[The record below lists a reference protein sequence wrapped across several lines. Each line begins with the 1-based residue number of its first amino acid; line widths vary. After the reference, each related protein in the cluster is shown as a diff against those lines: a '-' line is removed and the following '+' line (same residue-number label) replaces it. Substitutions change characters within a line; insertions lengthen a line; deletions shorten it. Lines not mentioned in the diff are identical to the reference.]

1 MKNQKQNNK
10 TNSSKKENKKFIYKE
25 NMTLKEV
32 ASSLEMQPFE
42 IIQKLL
48 ALGQMANINSVIDK
62 DSAELI
68 VLDTDYKFCCEEEI
82 RKNEMLGIDE
92 TDDPKDLVKRPAI
105 ITIMGHVDHG
115 KTTLLDTIRKTNVVS
130 GEFGGIT
137 QHIGAYQIKRNNE
150 YITFIDTP
158 GHAAFTEMRARGAEV
173 TDIVVLVVAADD
185 GIMPQTIESIDHA
198 KAAKVPIIV
207 AINKIDKPSAK
218 PDQVMTKLSEL
229 GVVPDTW
236 GGDYPFVEISAKA
249 GKNIDELLDT
259 ILILAELKE
268 LKANPN
274 KKAVGTV
281 IEAKLD
287 KGRGPVATVII
298 KSGTLNQGDY
308 VLVGKTIGKVR
319 TISNDKSEILK
330 KATPSQ
336 AVEIT
341 GLSEVPNTGDRLRVF
356 DCEKEAKLE
365 SVKLSEKEKAK
376 DAKKINTLTD
386 LENQDGI
393 LNLII
398 KADVKGS
405 IEAINNL
412 LSKLNIENLK
422 INIVST
428 GVGAPTESDLNLAIA
443 SGSLV
448 INFNVS
454 PSAGIKKMAKEKNVE
469 LRSYNVIYQIED
481 DIKNALKGML
491 EPEYDKVV
499 IGEAVVRD
507 TFKLPKGIMIAGI
520 YVTDGIVKRKA
531 FAKVIRDDKII
542 YENKIASLKHLKDD
556 KKELQAGLEGG
567 LTIEGYNDF
576 KIDDRLEIYELK
588 EIELWAYH

>member
-1 MKNQKQNNK
+1 MKNQKKNNK
-10 TNSSKKENKKFIYKE
+10 TNSSKNESKKFIYKE

-32 ASSLEMQPFE
+32 ASSLGMQPFE

-48 ALGQMANINSVIDK
+48 SMGQMANINSILDRDCV
-62 DSAELI
+62 ELI
-68 VLDTDYKFCCEEEI
+68 TLDTDYKFVCEEEI
-82 RKNEMLGIDE
+82 KKNEILGLDE
-92 TDDPKDLVKRPAI
+92 NEDPKNLVKRPPI

-158 GHAAFTEMRARGAEV
+158 GHAAFTEMRARGAEI

-207 AINKIDKPSAK
+207 AINKVDKPSAK
-218 PDQVMTKLSEL
+218 PDQVMTKLSEI

-236 GGDYPFVEISAKA
+236 GGDYQFVEISAKS

-259 ILILAELKE
+259 ILILSELKE

-274 KKAVGTV
+274 KPAVGTV

-287 KGRGPVATVII
+287 KGRGPVATIII
-298 KSGTLNQGDY
+298 KNGSLNQGDY

-319 TISNDKSEILK
+319 TITNDKLENLK
-330 KATPSQ
+330 TATPSQ

-341 GLSEVPNTGDRLRVF
+341 GLNEVPNTGDRLRVF
-356 DCEKEAKLE
+356 KCEKDARLE
-365 SVKLSEKEKAK
+365 VGKILEKEKIGE
-376 DAKKINTLTD
+376 AKKTTSLSD
-386 LENQDGI
+386 LNSENDN

-398 KADVKGS
+398 KTDVKGS
-405 IEAINNL
+405 IEAISNL

-422 INIVST
+422 INIVSS
-428 GVGAPTESDLNLAIA
+428 GVGAPTESDLLLAVA
-443 SGSLV
+443 SKSLI

-454 PSAGIKKMAKEKNVE
+454 PSAGIKKMAKEKNIE
-469 LRSYNVIYQIED
+469 LRLYNVIYQIED

-499 IGEAVVRD
+499 IGEAVVRE
-507 TFKLPKGIMIAGI
+507 TFKLPKGVMIAGI
-520 YVTDGIVKRKA
+520 YITDGIVKRKA
-531 FAKVIRDDKII
+531 YAKVIRDDKVI

-588 EIELWAYH
+588 EIDL

>member
-1 MKNQKQNNK
+1 MKNQKKNNK
-10 TNSSKKENKKFIYKE
+10 TNSSKNESKKFIYKE

-32 ASSLEMQPFE
+32 ASSLGMQPFE

-48 ALGQMANINSVIDK
+48 SMGQMANINSILDRDCV
-62 DSAELI
+62 ELI
-68 VLDTDYKFCCEEEI
+68 TLDTDYKFVCEEEI
-82 RKNEMLGIDE
+82 KKNEILGLDE
-92 TDDPKDLVKRPAI
+92 NEDPKNLVKRPPI

-158 GHAAFTEMRARGAEV
+158 GHAAFTEMRARGAEI

-207 AINKIDKPSAK
+207 AINKVDKPSAK
-218 PDQVMTKLSEL
+218 PDQVMTKLSEI

-236 GGDYPFVEISAKA
+236 GGDYQFVEISAKS

-259 ILILAELKE
+259 ILILSELKE

-274 KKAVGTV
+274 KPAVGTV

-287 KGRGPVATVII
+287 KGRGPVATIII
-298 KSGTLNQGDY
+298 KNGSLNQGDY

-319 TISNDKSEILK
+319 TITNDKLENLK
-330 KATPSQ
+330 TATPSQ

-341 GLSEVPNTGDRLRVF
+341 GLNEVPNTGDRLRVF
-356 DCEKEAKLE
+356 KCEKDARLE
-365 SVKLSEKEKAK
+365 VGKILEKEKIGEI
-376 DAKKINTLTD
+376 KKATSLSD
-386 LENQDGI
+386 LNSENDN

-405 IEAINNL
+405 IEAISNL

-422 INIVST
+422 INIVSS
-428 GVGAPTESDLNLAIA
+428 GVGAPTESDLLLAVA
-443 SGSLV
+443 SKSLI

-454 PSAGIKKMAKEKNVE
+454 PSAGIKKMAKEKNIE
-469 LRSYNVIYQIED
+469 LRLYNVIYQIED

-499 IGEAVVRD
+499 IGEAVVRE
-507 TFKLPKGIMIAGI
+507 TFKLPKGVMIAGI
-520 YVTDGIVKRKA
+520 YITDGIVKRKA
-531 FAKVIRDDKII
+531 YAKVIRDDKVI

-588 EIELWAYH
+588 EIDL

>member
-1 MKNQKQNNK
+1 MKNQKKNNK
-10 TNSSKKENKKFIYKE
+10 TNSSKNESKKFIYKE

-32 ASSLEMQPFE
+32 ASSLGMQPFE

-48 ALGQMANINSVIDK
+48 SMGQMANINSILERDCV
-62 DSAELI
+62 ELI
-68 VLDTDYKFCCEEEI
+68 TLDTDYKFVCEEEI
-82 RKNEMLGIDE
+82 KKNEILGLDE
-92 TDDPKDLVKRPAI
+92 NEDPKNLVKRPPI

-158 GHAAFTEMRARGAEV
+158 GHAAFTEMRARGAEI

-218 PDQVMTKLSEL
+218 PDQVMTKLSEI

-236 GGDYPFVEISAKA
+236 GGDYQFVEISAKS

-259 ILILAELKE
+259 ILILSELKE

-274 KKAVGTV
+274 KPAVGTV

-287 KGRGPVATVII
+287 KGRGPVATIII
-298 KSGTLNQGDY
+298 KNGSLNQGDY

-319 TISNDKSEILK
+319 TITNDKLENLK
-330 KATPSQ
+330 TATPSQ

-341 GLSEVPNTGDRLRVF
+341 GLNEVPNTGDRLRVF
-356 DCEKEAKLE
+356 KCEKDARLE
-365 SVKLSEKEKAK
+365 VGKILEKEKIGEV
-376 DAKKINTLTD
+376 KKATSLSD
-386 LENQDGI
+386 LNSENDN

-405 IEAINNL
+405 IEAISNL
-412 LSKLNIENLK
+412 LSKLKIENLK
-422 INIVST
+422 INIVSS
-428 GVGAPTESDLNLAIA
+428 GVGAPTESDLLLAVA
-443 SGSLV
+443 SKSLI

-454 PSAGIKKMAKEKNVE
+454 PSAGIKKMAKEKNIE
-469 LRSYNVIYQIED
+469 LRLYNVIYQIED

-499 IGEAVVRD
+499 IGEAVVRE
-507 TFKLPKGIMIAGI
+507 TFKLPKGVMIAGI
-520 YVTDGIVKRKA
+520 YITDGIVKRKA
-531 FAKVIRDDKII
+531 YARVIRDDKVI

-588 EIELWAYH
+588 EIDL

>member
-1 MKNQKQNNK
+1 MKNQKKNNK
-10 TNSSKKENKKFIYKE
+10 TNSSKNESKKFIYKE

-32 ASSLEMQPFE
+32 ASSLGMQPFE

-48 ALGQMANINSVIDK
+48 SMGQMANINSILDRDCV
-62 DSAELI
+62 ELI
-68 VLDTDYKFCCEEEI
+68 TLDTDYKFVCEEEI
-82 RKNEMLGIDE
+82 KKNEILGLDE
-92 TDDPKDLVKRPAI
+92 NEDPKNLVKRPPI

-158 GHAAFTEMRARGAEV
+158 GHAAFTEMRARGAEI

-218 PDQVMTKLSEL
+218 PDQVMTKLSEI

-236 GGDYPFVEISAKA
+236 GGDYQFVEISAKS

-259 ILILAELKE
+259 ILILSELKE

-274 KKAVGTV
+274 KPAVGTV

-287 KGRGPVATVII
+287 KGRGPVATIII
-298 KSGTLNQGDY
+298 KNGSLNQGDY

-319 TISNDKSEILK
+319 TITNDKLENLK
-330 KATPSQ
+330 TATPSQ

-341 GLSEVPNTGDRLRVF
+341 GLNEVPNTGDRLRVF
-356 DCEKEAKLE
+356 KCEKDARLE
-365 SVKLSEKEKAK
+365 VGKILEKEKIGEV
-376 DAKKINTLTD
+376 KKTTSLSD
-386 LENQDGI
+386 LNSENDN

-405 IEAINNL
+405 IEAISNL

-422 INIVST
+422 INIVSS
-428 GVGAPTESDLNLAIA
+428 GVGAPTESDLLLAVA
-443 SGSLV
+443 SKSLI

-454 PSAGIKKMAKEKNVE
+454 PSAGIKKMAKEKNIE
-469 LRSYNVIYQIED
+469 LRLYNVIYQIED

-499 IGEAVVRD
+499 IGEAVVRE
-507 TFKLPKGIMIAGI
+507 TFKLPKGVMIAGI
-520 YVTDGIVKRKA
+520 YITDGIVKRKA
-531 FAKVIRDDKII
+531 YAKVIRDDKVI

-588 EIELWAYH
+588 EIDL